1 MARFNPL
8 QNSFA
13 SGLLT
18 RRLLTREDIEQY
30 GQGMRQAQNGL
41 PMPHGGFQ
49 RRTGS
54 YVVAEVK
61 STTSP
66 VALLSFD
73 VSVEQQYVME
83 FSDGWIRFYA
93 NHGVIESS
101 PGVPY
106 EIASPYGD
114 DEFGGPLAIRTAQQ
128 VDVMYLAHPGKFPQK
143 LTRTGL
149 QTFSIGG
156 VVFKDGNFPMQP
168 SNITST
174 TLAVNLGTNVI
185 TFSAPPRPG
194 GLNSTDDVARAV
206 RWFDGTYQITN
217 VLSSTTAEVIP
228 TKVAT
233 DPAAT
238 TTTATLDWALGL
250 FSNTDGPRA
259 VLFHDGRLWYA
270 GTRMSPDV
278 LVGSVSDDYDN
289 FDRGTNFGSTPTIG
303 EDDKAIV
310 RRVQGKRLQT
320 ILWLASMSNYMIV
333 GSSGGEFRA
342 FASDAGVMTPKTT
355 VVRSATT
362 RGSAALPPIQTDN
375 VVLFTH
381 ASQRE
386 FYELKYDVVKDN
398 FSSRNLLLLGEDI
411 PDTDENGL
419 GGLLRSTFQETPDRT
434 VWLVHGDGGLVSL
447 TYEPDQKV
455 IAAARH
461 WVGTDV
467 VVEDV
472 VSVVNPDNKLQ
483 ELWFLATYDGSTY
496 VCYMAAPYRPTLPRQ
511 GATVR
516 QRIAALD
523 QAHYVDVG
531 LRLDSPKL
539 ITSFTKTNPVV
550 ITCPGH
556 GFSNGDS
563 IRHRVAQEPR
573 QLDYLAATITGV
585 TTDTYTLTGV
595 DGTSWDDLTVVSNQ
609 AATNW
614 NAPTARKQVTTVS
627 GLAHLA
633 GREVAILA
641 DGKVHLRKTVSG
653 GGSVTLDYPAS
664 IVSVGLPYKF
674 LGETERFVGG
684 TRLGANLGHRT
695 GVNQVIVYVL
705 NSVGGKAAVGD
716 GVRYPPR
723 DLIMME
729 ADQPMGR
736 ATPLFTGAVEVGTD
750 QDWDLEASV
759 YFENDDPLPMTVL
772 AIAPRAEV
780 NEG

>member
-18 RRLLTREDIEQY
+18 RRLLTREDLEQY

-49 RRTGS
+49 KRTGS
-54 YVVAEVK
+54 YFVAEVK
-61 STTSP
+61 STTAP
-66 VALLSFD
+66 VALLPFD

-83 FSDGWIRFYA
+83 LSDGFIRFYA

-106 EIASPYGD
+106 EIASPYTD
-114 DEFGGPLAIRTAQQ
+114 DDFGGPRAVRTAQQ
-128 VDVMYLAHPGKFPQK
+128 VDVMYMAHPGLWPRK

-149 QTFSIGG
+149 QTFSLTE
-156 VVFKDGNFPMQP
+156 VAFKDGNAPMQP
-168 SNITST
+168 SNVTAT
-174 TLAVNLGTNVI
+174 TLNV
-185 TFSAPPRPG
+185 TGSGPYTLDWSADPRVG
-194 GLNSTDDVARAV
+194 GLTSADDVGRTV
-206 RWFDGTYQITN
+206 RWFDAVYKITSVTDSN
-217 VLSSTTAEVIP
+217 TAEA
-228 TKVAT
+228 TQLKAKT
-233 DPAAT
+233 DPASG
-238 TTTATLDWALGL
+238 ATLDWALGL

-278 LVGSVSDDYDN
+278 LIGSVSDDYDN

-411 PDTDENGL
+411 PDLDENGL

-461 WVGTDV
+461 YVGPDV

-483 ELWFLATYDGSTY
+483 ELWFLATYDEATY
-496 VCYMAAPYRPTLPRQ
+496 VCYMAAPYRPTLPRK

-516 QRIAALD
+516 QRMAALD
-523 QAHYVDVG
+523 QAHFVDVG

-539 ITSFTKTNPVV
+539 ITGFTKANPVV

-563 IRHRVAQEPR
+563 IRHRVAQEPH
-573 QLDYLAATITGV
+573 QLDFLAATIANV
-585 TTDTYTLTGV
+585 TTDTYELTGV
-595 DGTSWDDLTVVSNQ
+595 DGTDWDDLVEVRN
-609 AATNW
+609 AVATNW
-614 NAPTARKQVTTVS
+614 NAPTARKEETSVGGLDHLIGRTV
-627 GLAHLA
+627 A
-633 GREVAILA
+633 VLA
-641 DGKVHLRKTVSG
+641 DGKVHPERVVANDGTIELAWPS
-653 GGSVTLDYPAS
+653 S

-674 LGETERFVGG
+674 LGETERFTGG
-684 TRLGANLGHRT
+684 TRLGANLGQKA
-695 GVNQVIVYVL
+695 GANQLIVYVL
-705 NSVGGKAAVGD
+705 NSVGGKAAIGD
-716 GVRYPPR
+716 GVVLPLR
-723 DLIMME
+723 DLITMQ
-729 ADQPMGR
+729 ADQPMNR
-736 ATPLFTGAVEVGTD
+736 ATPLYTGPVEVGTD
-750 QDWDLEASV
+750 QDFSV
-759 YFENDDPLPMTVL
+759 ELSAYFESDDPLPLTVL